1 MDVTAS
7 LTLFGG
13 PRAIYRQVCTTRG
26 RLGFTACMA
35 MAPTAAGAWLLATGA
50 PDRRRRV
57 LKLGSLAARLDTLPC
72 ASLPAAYP
80 YLDWL
85 DGIGCTTLAAIR
97 RLPRPG
103 LRRRTG
109 NAVLQALDAA
119 YGLVPELFN
128 WIIAPPEFSGRI
140 ELTEHIEHVEA
151 VLCVARRLIERLCG
165 WLVAHGRAVTHA
177 VLDRK

>member
-13 PRAIYRQVCTTRG
+13 PRAIYRQVCTTLG
-26 RLGFTACMA
+26 RLGFTARIA

-103 LRRRTG
+103 LRRRSEEHTSELQSLMRISY
-109 NAVLQALDAA
+109 AVFCLKKKKCESL
-119 YGLVPELFN
+119 Y
-128 WIIAPPEFSGRI
+128 I
-140 ELTEHIEHVEA
+140 
-151 VLCVARRLIERLCG
+151 
-165 WLVAHGRAVTHA
+165 VTSH
-177 VLDRK
+177 